1 VKVQVRG
8 TTQML
13 GNTPVEVMEGLLS
26 LGFMNPS
33 VRSVEEYVAYLETE
47 LASRFDR
54 KLESAGDLAER
65 AEAVIR
71 AFAELG
77 QLDVLED

>member
-1 VKVQVRG
+1 
-8 TTQML
+8 ML

>member
-1 VKVQVRG
+1 MKVQVRG

-26 LGFMNPS
+26 LGFMSPS

>member
-1 VKVQVRG
+1 
-8 TTQML
+8 ML

-54 KLESAGDLAER
+54 KLESADDLAER

>member
-1 VKVQVRG
+1 MKVQVRG